1 VDVDV
6 GAAYGSDPRQVLEL
20 LRQVSLATPGILP
33 KPAPETMLLRFGPN
47 SLDFGI
53 RAWTGDLATA
63 GAVRSDLSVR
73 VHDALKQA
81 GIEIPLPQQD
91 VRIRS
96 VPEGLARKPAN
107 ASESSGD

>member
-1 VDVDV
+1 
-6 GAAYGSDPRQVLEL
+6 
-20 LRQVSLATPGILP
+20 
-33 KPAPETMLLRFGPN
+33 MLLRFGPN

-96 VPEGLARKPAN
+96 VPEGLARKSAN